1 MPVAIL
7 RIEDPAERLDRH
19 LAQELEGI
27 SRSVAQR
34 LIRTGAVLVNG
45 APAKASYRP
54 EVGDT
59 VRIELPEESDEIPLA
74 ESIPLRVL
82 YEDEDLLVIDK
93 DPGVVVHPGAGHC
106 SGTLVNALLAYRPD
120 IGVAFDDSERPGIVH
135 RLDRDTTGALV
146 VAARPEVRQALQRQ
160 FKSREVEKRY
170 LALVYGDPM
179 PPRGAIEAPIGRH
192 PVHRKRMAVLSEG
205 GRPARTEYVVRE
217 RLITAA
223 LVDLLLLTGRT
234 HQIRVHLSAI
244 GYPVVGDKAYGPRR
258 ERIAA
263 PRQMLH
269 SWRLGFAHPVTGQR
283 LVVEAP
289 MPKDME
295 AVLARLR
302 VQRDQV
308 GVVGHGGV

>member
-19 LAQELEGI
+19 LAQELEGV
-27 SRSVAQR
+27 SRSAAQR

-54 EVGDT
+54 EVGDI
-59 VRIELPEESDEIPLA
+59 VRIELPEESDETPLA

-93 DPGVVVHPGAGHC
+93 DPGVVVHPGAGHRL
-106 SGTLVNALLAYRPD
+106 GTLVNALLAYRPD
-120 IGVAFDDSERPGIVH
+120 IGMAFGDSERPGIVH

-160 FKSREVEKRY
+160 FKLREVEKRY

-217 RLITAA
+217 RLSAAA
-223 LVDLLLLTGRT
+223 LVELLLLTGRT

-289 MPKDME
+289 MPKDMD

-308 GVVGHGGV
+308 GAVGHGGV

>member
-1 MPVAIL
+1 MPIVVL
-7 RIEDPAERLDRH
+7 RVEDSAERLDRH
-19 LAQELEGI
+19 LAQELDGV
-27 SRSVAQR
+27 SRSVVQR
-34 LIRTGAVLVNG
+34 LVRTGAVLVNG
-45 APAKASYRP
+45 APVKASYRP
-54 EVGDT
+54 EAGDIIR
-59 VRIELPEESDEIPLA
+59 VELPEEADESLLA
-74 ESIPLRVL
+74 EPMALRVL
-82 YEDEDLLVIDK
+82 YEDEHLLVIDK
-93 DPGVVVHPGAGHC
+93 DAGVVVHPGAGHR
-106 SGTLVNALLAYRPD
+106 SGTLVNALLAYRRD
-120 IGVAFDDSERPGIVH
+120 IGAAFRDAERPGIVH

-160 FKSREVEKRY
+160 FKAHAVEKRY

-192 PVHRKRMAVLSEG
+192 PVHRKQMAVLTEG
-205 GRPARTEYVVRE
+205 GRPARTEYTVRE
-217 RLITAA
+217 RLSQAA
-223 LVDLLLLTGRT
+223 LVELLLLTGRT

-244 GYPVVGDKAYGPRR
+244 GYPVVGDKVYGPRR

-289 MPKDME
+289 MPKDMD

-302 VQRDQV
+302 VESE
-308 GVVGHGGV
+308 

>member
-1 MPVAIL
+1 MPVVVL
-7 RIEDPAERLDRH
+7 RMEGSAERLDRY
-19 LAQELEGI
+19 LAQELEGV
-27 SRSVAQR
+27 SRSAAQR
-34 LIRTGAVLVNG
+34 LIRTGAVLVND

-54 EVGDT
+54 EIGDII
-59 VRIELPEESDEIPLA
+59 RIELPEESDDIPLA

-82 YEDEDLLVIDK
+82 YEDEHLLVIDK
-93 DPGVVVHPGAGHC
+93 DAGVVVHPGAGHR
-106 SGTLVNALLAYRPD
+106 SGTLVNALLAYRRD
-120 IGVAFDDSERPGIVH
+120 IGAAFGDSERPGIVH
-135 RLDRDTTGALV
+135 RLDLATTGALV
-146 VAARPEVRQALQRQ
+146 VAARPEVRRALQRQ
-160 FKSREVEKRY
+160 FKSRDVEKRY

-192 PVHRKRMAVLSEG
+192 PVHRKRMAVLTEG

-217 RLITAA
+217 RLSHAA
-223 LVDLLLLTGRT
+223 LMELLLLTGRT

-244 GYPVVGDKAYGPRR
+244 GYPVVGDKVYGPRR

-269 SWRLGFAHPVTGQR
+269 SWQLGFTHPVTGQR

-289 MPKDME
+289 MPKDMD

-302 VQRDQV
+302 AQSE
-308 GVVGHGGV
+308 